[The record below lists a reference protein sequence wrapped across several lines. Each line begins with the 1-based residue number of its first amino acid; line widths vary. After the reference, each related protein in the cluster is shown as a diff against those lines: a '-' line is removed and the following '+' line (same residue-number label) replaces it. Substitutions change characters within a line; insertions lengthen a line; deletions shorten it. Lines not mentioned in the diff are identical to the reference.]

1 MTFAASVR
9 CWTITA
15 TLVCALPAA
24 AQQQVSEPWM
34 PLPHPTESGK
44 PIIWDPQYVAKA
56 ESDQRQGCS
65 PGLQCRF
72 QLLGVIQNNGVVELR
87 ATAFS
92 W

>member
-1 MTFAASVR
+1 MRYCIAA
-9 CWTITA
+9 TA
-15 TLVCALPAA
+15 LAAALGSALPAA
-24 AQQQVSEPWM
+24 AQQAPDAGG
-34 PLPHPTESGK
+34 PLPHPTDTGK
-44 PIIWDPQYVAKA
+44 PPIYDPHYVAKA
-56 ESDQRQGCS
+56 DNDRRQGCS

>member
-1 MTFAASVR
+1 MRYCIAATVVAAALGS
-9 CWTITA
+9 T
-15 TLVCALPAA
+15 LPAA
-24 AQQQVSEPWM
+24 AQQQLSEPWM

-56 ESDQRQGCS
+56 ENDQRQGCS

-72 QLLGVIQNNGVVELR
+72 QLLGVIQNNGVVELKT
-87 ATAFS
+87 TAFS

>member
-1 MTFAASVR
+1 MR
-9 CWTITA
+9 CWVAATA
-15 TLVCALPAA
+15 LAA
-24 AQQQVSEPWM
+24 AIGAVAPATAQQAPASWL
-34 PLPHPTESGK
+34 PLPYPTDSGK

-56 ESDQRQGCS
+56 ENDQRQGCP

-72 QLLGVIQNNGVVELR
+72 QLLGVIQNNGAVELR

>member
-1 MTFAASVR
+1 
-9 CWTITA
+9 
-15 TLVCALPAA
+15 
-24 AQQQVSEPWM
+24 M

-56 ESDQRQGCS
+56 ENDQRQGCS

-87 ATAFS
+87 TTAFS